1 MFNFDSKGSNFGTK
15 SSITA
20 KLEKGNGCSKD
31 ILLHHLL
38 PNVICTGVI
47 QGKAKTINANDK
59 YVILERNVEDEL
71 VVDNVKITTRDIMG
85 TNGVIHIIEEVLIP
99 ETARTVIEAM
109 EEGHM
114 TTLKELFQQA
124 GMEEVLDN
132 MSNVT
137 IFAPSEKAL
146 STLPREMVEY
156 FLNIFVIYNII
167 IILGRRYEK

>member
-1 MFNFDSKGSNFGTK
+1 M
-15 SSITA
+15 
-20 KLEKGNGCSKD
+20 EKGNGCSKD

-156 FLNIFVIYNII
+156 FLNIFCHLKRVHC
-167 IILGRRYEK
+167 